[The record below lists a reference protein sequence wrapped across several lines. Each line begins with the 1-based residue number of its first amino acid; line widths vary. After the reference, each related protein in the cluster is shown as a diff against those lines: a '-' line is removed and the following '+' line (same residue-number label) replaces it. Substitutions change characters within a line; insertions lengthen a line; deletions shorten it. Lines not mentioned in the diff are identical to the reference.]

1 MITLTFTLY
10 DENINEIKYPVGV
23 TPLDILVSS
32 IERERYEE
40 NIKGIPGPI
49 DYGFDFKER
58 EITLKFQME
67 HYHDTFDFRLQ
78 RDELYNIFSS
88 HNHLYVS
95 DNLVPTRVIKLQVDG
110 QFTPERYGYWYS
122 TLEVTG
128 KTTGLPFWR
137 TKYTTQDVE
146 TKGFEAIAEQFGLA
160 DGLNIDYP
168 KYTFTENKFTVWN
181 GGNVTLDPRNMPLK
195 IKLKHLLTDGN
206 FKLTNKTTG
215 ETFEYYAP
223 RTGNTVDLDGVQAFV
238 GYQLNRLRET
248 NRKYIS
254 IVPGINEIEYSGGT
268 MDDIQ
273 FDFPFYFK

>member
-67 HYHDTFDFRLQ
+67 HFHDTFDFRLQ

-137 TKYTTQDVE
+137 TKYTTQDIE
-146 TKGFEAIAEQFGLA
+146 TLGFDAIAEKFGMA

-195 IKLKHLLTDGN
+195 IKLKHLVTDGT

-215 ETFEYYAP
+215 ETFEYYTP

-238 GYQLNRLRET
+238 GYQANRLRQT

-268 MDDIQ
+268 MDNIQ
-273 FDFPFYFK
+273 FDFPLYYK

>member
-1 MITLTFTLY
+1 VITLTFTLY

-146 TKGFEAIAEQFGLA
+146 TKRFEAIAEQFGLA
-160 DGLNIDYP
+160 DGLNVDYP

-181 GGNVTLDPRNMPLK
+181 GGNVTLDPRNMDLK
-195 IKLKHLLTDGN
+195 IRLFRLKTDGN
-206 FKLTNKTTG
+206 FKLTNHTTG
-215 ETFEYYAP
+215 ETFEYLAST
-223 RTGNTVDLDGVQAFV
+223 TGNTIDLEGIQAFK
-238 GYQLNRLRET
+238 GMLQNRLRET

-254 IVPGINEIEYSGGT
+254 LVPGLNEISYTGGE
-268 MDDIQ
+268 MINIQ

>member
-95 DNLVPTRVIKLQVDG
+95 DDLVPTRVIKLQVDG

-137 TKYTTQDVE
+137 TKYTTQDIE

-195 IKLKHLLTDGN
+195 IKIKHLLTDGN

>member
-195 IKLKHLLTDGN
+195 IKLKHLVTDGK

>member
-1 MITLTFTLY
+1 MPFTIF
-10 DENINEIKYPVGV
+10 DSNMNKINYPVGV
-23 TPLDILVSS
+23 LPLDFLVSA
-32 IERERYEE
+32 IEKERYVE

-49 DYGFDFKER
+49 DYGFDYKDR
-58 EITLKFQME
+58 EVTLNFWLR
-67 HYHDTFDFRLQ
+67 HYHGEHDQKLLKS
-78 RDELYNIFSS
+78 ELYAMLDSQPYF
-88 HNHLYVS
+88 YVS
-95 DNLVPTRVIKLQVDG
+95 DDRLPTRVLKLAVDEPYLPDRING
-110 QFTPERYGYWYS
+110 SNIS
-122 TLEVTG
+122 TLEF
-128 KTTGLPFWR
+128 KCQIIGLPFWR
-137 TKYTTQDVE
+137 TKYTTQDIE

-195 IKLKHLLTDGN
+195 IKIKHLLTDGN

>member
-1 MITLTFTLY
+1 MPFTIF
-10 DENINEIKYPVGV
+10 DPNMNKIDYPVGV
-23 TPLDILVSS
+23 LPLDFLVSA
-32 IERERYEE
+32 IEKERYVE

-49 DYGFDFKER
+49 DYGFDYKDR
-58 EITLKFQME
+58 EVTLNFWLRHFHGE
-67 HYHDTFDFRLQ
+67 HDQKLLKS
-78 RDELYNIFSS
+78 ELYAMLDSQPYF
-88 HNHLYVS
+88 YVS
-95 DNLVPTRVIKLQVDG
+95 DDRLPTRVLKLAVDEPYLPDRING
-110 QFTPERYGYWYS
+110 SNIS
-122 TLEVTG
+122 TLEF
-128 KTTGLPFWR
+128 KCQIIGLPFWR
-137 TKYTTQDVE
+137 TKYTTQDIE

-195 IKLKHLLTDGN
+195 IKIKHLLTDGN

-273 FDFPFYFK
+273 FDFPLYFK